1 MGIYEELGVIPII
14 NLWGTAT
21 MLGGSIM
28 APEVVDAMVQA
39 SKQCVKMDE
48 LQAAASQI
56 IAELTGAEAGYVTCG
71 AASGLSLGTAACIAG
86 LDVRRMEQL
95 PDTTGMPNEVIMA
108 KDQRCGYD
116 HAIRAAGAKIIEVGS
131 CEYLNGSMR
140 PIETWEFEAAIN
152 ERTAAIALI
161 LYASDPKKEQQLEE
175 VAAMARKHNI
185 PVLVDAA
192 GSVPA
197 LENFKKFTALGADLV
212 VYSGGK
218 AIRGPQNT
226 GILCGRSQLVASV
239 ALQQLDLG
247 GFSHM
252 WFPPPSLI
260 PKEKLLGQPHQG
272 IGRCQKVAK
281 ESLVGLLAR
290 LRTLTREKTIDEAK
304 HMEEKL
310 KRIMAAIEGIPHVR
324 SEIIHPSSGETG
336 EVPTLKI
343 KLNSARLGK
352 DAYQVSLELREGDP
366 RVWVNEKDLPD
377 NILAITAV
385 SLHDELVN
393 VASQRLREVFT
404 T

>member
-1 MGIYEELGVIPII
+1 MGIYEELGVKPII

-39 SKQCVKMDE
+39 SKECVKIDE
-48 LQAAASQI
+48 LQAAASRI

-71 AASGLSLGTAACIAG
+71 AASGLALGAAACIAG
-86 LDVRRMEQL
+86 LDVRRIERM
-95 PDTTGMPNEVIMA
+95 PDTTDMPNEVIMA

-116 HAIRAAGAKIIEVGS
+116 HAIRAAGAKIVDVGL

-140 PIETWEFEAAIN
+140 PVETWEFEAAIN
-152 ERTAAIALI
+152 EHTAAIALI
-161 LYASDPKKEQQLEE
+161 LYVSDPKKERQLEE
-175 VAAMARKHNI
+175 VADMAHKHNI

-192 GSVPA
+192 ASVPP
-197 LENFKKFTALGADLV
+197 LENFKKFIALGADLV

-226 GILCGRSQLVASV
+226 GILCGCRDLIASV
-239 ALQQLDLG
+239 ALQHLDLG

-272 IGRCQKVAK
+272 MGRCQKVAK

-290 LRTLTREKTIDEAK
+290 LRTLTREKTIDEAI
-304 HMEEKL
+304 HMQEKL
-310 KRIMAAIEGIPHVR
+310 ERIMGAIEGIQYVQ
-324 SEIIHPSSGETG
+324 SEIIHPASSEIGA
-336 EVPTLKI
+336 VPTLTI
-343 KLNSARLGK
+343 KLDSAGLEK
-352 DAYQVSLELREGDP
+352 DAFQVSLELREGDP
-366 RVWVNEKDLPD
+366 RMWVNEKNLPD
-377 NILAITAV
+377 NILTITAV
-385 SLHDELVN
+385 SLSDQLVD
-393 VASQRLREVFT
+393 VVSQRLREVLT
-404 T
+404 V